1 MQRLLPLI
9 ALSVLACVPEFDDN
23 LSTITE
29 PRLLAIQ
36 SSPAEAEPGDTVALR
51 ALVAAPTAAAPGAP
65 SWSLCV
71 ARKPLTELGPVNPDC
86 LAVEDDGS
94 GAVLSLGQGEE
105 VSATLPKD
113 ACTLFGPLAP
123 PPEAGQKPSR
133 PVDPDTTG
141 GYYQPLTATLG
152 PALSISAVR
161 LDCGIAQAAT
171 TQILAF
177 NSQYRPNENPRV
189 SALVS
194 EDDEPVEPG
203 RRLSRCGRATMPL
216 TASWDACPSEPVCGD
231 GVCGAYEDR
240 VTCADDCSGSEARG
254 CTGAEPYVW
263 YDLQSFTVDP
273 RREGIRVA
281 WYASAGSF
289 EDEQTGR
296 DEGDSR
302 AHDVERLARARPF
315 RGCHAMAR
323 DPRLARWC
331 VLGNLSSGGGVMT
344 ATHDC

>member
-1 MQRLLPLI
+1 MQRLLPLF
-9 ALSVLACVPEFDDN
+9 ALSVLACVPEFDDD

-36 SSPAEAEPGDTVALR
+36 ASPAEAEPGDTVTLR
-51 ALVAAPTAAAPGAP
+51 ALVAAPEAARPDAP
-65 SWSLCV
+65 SWSLCL

-94 GAVLSLGQGEE
+94 GAVLSLGRGDE

-113 ACTLFGPLAP
+113 GCTLFGPLAP
-123 PPEAGQKPSR
+123 PPEAGEKPSR

-141 GYYQPLTATLG
+141 GYYQPLSAALG
-152 PALSISAVR
+152 PALSIGAVR

-171 TQILAF
+171 AQILAY
-177 NSQYRPNENPRV
+177 NSQYRPNENPQV

-194 EDDEPVEPG
+194 QGDELVEPNG
-203 RRLSRCGRATMPL
+203 GFTVRAGAAVPL
-216 TASWDACPSEPVCGD
+216 TASWDSCPAEPVCGD
-231 GVCGAYEDR
+231 GICSAYEDR
-240 VTCADDCSGSEARG
+240 INCADDCGGSEARG
-254 CTGAEPYVW
+254 CSGAEPYVW
-263 YDLQSFTVDP
+263 YDLETFTIDP

-296 DEGDSR
+296 DEGDPGLTTSNVWRAPTRSGPATLWLVIRDSR
-302 AHDVERLARARPF
+302 
-315 RGCHAMAR
+315 
-323 DPRLARWC
+323 
-331 VLGNLSSGGGVMT
+331 GGVSWET
-344 ATHDC
+344 YRVEVE